1 MFSRRD
7 GHPPLPGE
15 EAEAGARGPHL
26 EPLGAGARCQQHPT
40 GLHVPHRSPPRPA
53 HARGPA
59 RHIPRPAPT
68 PWPGPAERCWATP
81 GAACGA
87 GWERGC
93 VSSLCCVC
101 VLSVASRE
109 PRARGSAR
117 TRGRRRAGGKLGGT
131 EWGQSPAPCP
141 YLEQGPAPPR
151 PAPCPVP
158 PRPMGAPA
166 AAAGL
171 RAQPAARH
179 PRDRHC
185 PEPRTRSSQHRS
197 HRPCAGRAPEGAGPP
212 IPSRGSWP
220 DADWPRCA
228 VRPGRGGATVGAG
241 AMAAAAAELQRVVDV
256 EIDDGGVFKYVLL
269 RVRPR
274 AAGASE
280 PGKEVVR
287 GHGWAEY
294 HGEGRAGRGGGGG
307 RGAVPAER
315 LRGSLW
321 QRAPGLGAPSLPYHR
336 SSGAPRDGAAGIT
349 AGSFP
354 PPLPAPSRGRLTP
367 RCALPQP
374 ISTTERRPSWSRRA
388 STASAWAAA
397 ASPTR
402 AGRRRSTSTG
412 TRW

>member
-1 MFSRRD
+1 MSRGR
-7 GHPPLPGE
+7 GGRPG
-15 EAEAGARGPHL
+15 P
-26 EPLGAGARCQQHPT
+26 GAGA
-40 GLHVPHRSPPRPA
+40 GLGGSWGGQSGDRVRHR
-53 HARGPA
+53 
-59 RHIPRPAPT
+59 APT
-68 PWPGPAERCWATP
+68 W
-81 GAACGA
+81 
-87 GWERGC
+87 
-93 VSSLCCVC
+93 S
-101 VLSVASRE
+101 
-109 PRARGSAR
+109 RAR
-117 TRGRRRAGGKLGGT
+117 
-131 EWGQSPAPCP
+131 
-141 YLEQGPAPPR
+141 PR

-185 PEPRTRSSQHRS
+185 PEPRTHSSQHRS

-212 IPSRGSWP
+212 IPSRGAWP

>member
-1 MFSRRD
+1 M
-7 GHPPLPGE
+7 
-15 EAEAGARGPHL
+15 
-26 EPLGAGARCQQHPT
+26 
-40 GLHVPHRSPPRPA
+40 PHRSPPRPA

-185 PEPRTRSSQHRS
+185 PEPRTHSSQHRS

-212 IPSRGSWP
+212 IPSRGAWP

-228 VRPGRGGATVGAG
+228 VRPGRGGATRRGG
-241 AMAAAAAELQRVVDV
+241 SDGGGGSGAAA
-256 EIDDGGVFKYVLL
+256 
-269 RVRPR
+269 
-274 AAGASE
+274 
-280 PGKEVVR
+280 
-287 GHGWAEY
+287 
-294 HGEGRAGRGGGGG
+294 GGG
-307 RGAVPAER
+307 RGDRRWRRVQVRAAAGAAPRRRR
-315 LRGSLW
+315 LRAREGGGA
-321 QRAPGLGAPSLPYHR
+321 RARLGR
-336 SSGAPRDGAAGIT
+336 VPR
-349 AGSFP
+349 
-354 PPLPAPSRGRLTP
+354 
-367 RCALPQP
+367 
-374 ISTTERRPSWSRRA
+374 
-388 STASAWAAA
+388 
-397 ASPTR
+397 
-402 AGRRRSTSTG
+402 
-412 TRW
+412 